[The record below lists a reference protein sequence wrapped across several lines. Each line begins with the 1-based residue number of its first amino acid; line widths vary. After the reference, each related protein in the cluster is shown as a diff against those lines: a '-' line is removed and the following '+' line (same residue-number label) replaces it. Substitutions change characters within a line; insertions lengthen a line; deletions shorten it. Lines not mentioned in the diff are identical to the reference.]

1 MRFGSVTSSDLIPG
15 PGMHSARRGACQR
28 RGGDS
33 RTTHRPGPRLRQPSL
48 FLFLTEKSL
57 ARPLHST
64 IYDFVGDLLAVS
76 RSFTPYLPQK
86 GSFLSPNNRECSSDF
101 SSHLHLSALKTSL
114 WEWGLSSG
122 FLTFWD
128 VWNECCNSKRGPSVT
143 ALEGLR
149 K

>member
-15 PGMHSARRGACQR
+15 PGVQSARRGACR
-28 RGGDS
+28 RWRWGG
-33 RTTHRPGPRLRQPSL
+33 THGRPGPRLRQPSL
-48 FLFLTEKSL
+48 FLLTEKSL

-86 GSFLSPNNRECSSDF
+86 GSFLSPNNRECNSDF

-114 WEWGLSSG
+114 REWGLPSV
-122 FLTFWD
+122 FPTFWD
-128 VWNECCNSKRGPSVT
+128 VWNGCCNSKRGPSVT